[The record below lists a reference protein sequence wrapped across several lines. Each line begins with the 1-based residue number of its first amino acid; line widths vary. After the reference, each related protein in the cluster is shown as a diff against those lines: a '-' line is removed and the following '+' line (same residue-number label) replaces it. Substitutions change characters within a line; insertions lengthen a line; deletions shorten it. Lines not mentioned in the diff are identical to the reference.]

1 MPTPPD
7 NRYDDHQYDAETPPL
22 PTDALAPMFGL
33 ARRAQAAIADATL
46 ANLKDVLSSA
56 QEAVETARTATREV
70 SEKSSGQVDQSGQ
83 FAPALK
89 TMAERNMKAFEE
101 MTGLAQKCTRAY
113 LDLPAQ
119 LASCR
124 SPQDVLGLQMKLW
137 QGTMTEYAE
146 SSRRVMNALAGQPT
160 THVPTVGEILGT
172 RSNGATS
179 PDRSSALREASQA
192 IAAAEAQ
199 MDGKS
204 DGKRGP
210 DGRRAA

>member
-7 NRYDDHQYDAETPPL
+7 HRDDTKTSPL

-46 ANLKDVLSSA
+46 ANLKDVLSTA
-56 QEAVETARTATREV
+56 QEAVETARTATREA
-70 SEKSSGQVDQSGQ
+70 SEKSTFQAGHSGE

-89 TMAERNMKAFEE
+89 TIAERNMKAFEE

-119 LASCR
+119 LAGCR
-124 SPQDVLGLQMKLW
+124 SPQEVLGLQMKLW
-137 QGTMTEYAE
+137 QGTMTECAE
-146 SSRRVMNALAGQPT
+146 SSRRVMSALAGQQT
-160 THVPTVGEILGT
+160 THVPTVSEILGS
-172 RSNGATS
+172 RSNGAATS
-179 PDRSSALREASQA
+179 DRSSLKEASQA
-192 IAAAEAQ
+192 VAAAEAQ
-199 MDGKS
+199 MEGKAE
-204 DGKRGP
+204 GKRGP

>member
-1 MPTPPD
+1 MPTPP
-7 NRYDDHQYDAETPPL
+7 DHQYDAETPPL

-70 SEKSSGQVDQSGQ
+70 SEKSSVQADQSGQ

-89 TMAERNMKAFEE
+89 TIAERNMKAFEE

-124 SPQDVLGLQMKLW
+124 SPQDVLGLQMRLW
-137 QGTMTEYAE
+137 QGTMNEYAE
-146 SSRRVMNALAGQPT
+146 SSRRVMNALAGQQT
-160 THVPTVGEILGT
+160 THVPTVGEILAS
-172 RSNGATS
+172 RANGATS

-192 IAAAEAQ
+192 VAAAEAQ